1 MGCVKRI
8 MCTERVARMDLA
20 GWVEKLRQLLLAL
33 EKLMPEGEF
42 LGVPAPEAEE
52 WYRLLRFKLLP
63 QLTTD
68 LRLVVAII
76 GGTNIGK
83 SLIFNHLAGQMASA
97 VSPLAARTKHPVCLV
112 PPDSADPALLS
123 RLFEGFALRT
133 WQSADDPLLETEEHL
148 LFWRPCQTL
157 PGRLLLLD
165 TPDVDS
171 DMPINWERARRIR
184 QVADVLL
191 AVLTQQKYNDA
202 AVKQFFREAAQADK
216 PVLVLFNQCH
226 LEADRPYWPLWLQT
240 FCQQTGA
247 DPLWV
252 YVVPADRAAADRLQL
267 PFYEVGRD
275 GRAAPRKANLR
286 EELATLHFDEIK
298 LRTLRGALR
307 RVLDET
313 GGLGGYL
320 SALQHQ
326 SRQFQAAAQVL
337 QSDKLAQTSWP
348 QLPAKI
354 LSQEILD
361 WWDQYRPGWVRTI
374 HQTYRKIGQAIGRP
388 LVQGLS
394 RLIRSPLPKES
405 SENEQSPDDWEEYRQ
420 KELRTILRIVE
431 QLYEKLHQWAQVGNE
446 VLQPRVARLL
456 AGKDREALLRQLRE
470 DYQQLEPVD
479 EGFRQF
485 IRGQLDQ
492 WKKEHLSAVK
502 LLRSLDA
509 LFALGRP
516 AITGSLFFTG
526 LHLAG
531 EAVGQLAA
539 HGAMEIV
546 LNTTVAGGI
555 VGGGEAVLT
564 TGGETARQIASRLFL
579 SLQTYYVAGRQKWLA
594 DWLHHHLLAPL
605 LDELRRGAGLP
616 NSPEF
621 LHVQTLRQELLH
633 WLDEAA
639 FPPSTLGGIP
649 SGKGVGWRWYFG

>member
-1 MGCVKRI
+1 MV
-8 MCTERVARMDLA
+8 CTDGVAWMDLA
-20 GWVEKLRQLLLAL
+20 GWVEKLQELLLAL

-42 LGVPAPEAEE
+42 LGVPVPSAEE
-52 WYRLLRFKLLP
+52 WYRLLRVKLLP

-112 PPDSADPALLS
+112 PPESADPALLS
-123 RLFEGFALRT
+123 RLFEGFALRA

-157 PGRLLLLD
+157 PPRLLLLD

-216 PVLVLFNQCH
+216 PILVLFNQCH
-226 LEADRPYWPLWLQT
+226 LEADQPYWPLWLET

-252 YVVPADRAAADRLQL
+252 YVVPADRAAAEQLQL

-275 GRAAPRKANLR
+275 GRAPFRKTNPA
-286 EELATLHFDEIK
+286 EELATLHFEKIK
-298 LRTLRGALR
+298 LRTLRGAVR

-320 SALQHQ
+320 SALQDK
-326 SRQFQAAAQVL
+326 SRQFQAAAQIL
-337 QSDKLAQTSWP
+337 ESDKIAQTPWP
-348 QLPAKI
+348 QLPVKI
-354 LSQEILD
+354 LSEEILA
-361 WWDQYRPGWVRTI
+361 WWDQHRPGWVQAV
-374 HQTYRKIGQAIGRP
+374 HQTYRKIGQAIGR
-388 LVQGLS
+388 GLGQIA
-394 RLIRSPLPKES
+394 RTIRSTFQAEPTHGVQP
-405 SENEQSPDDWEEYRQ
+405 PDDREEYRQ
-420 KELRTILRIVE
+420 KELETILHIVA
-431 QLYEKLHQWAQVGNE
+431 QVYEKLHQWAEVGNE
-446 VLQPRVARLL
+446 VLRPRVQRLL
-456 AGKDREALLRQLRE
+456 AGRDRKLLLQRLREAYEQLT
-470 DYQQLEPVD
+470 PVD

-485 IRGQLDQ
+485 IWDQLGRWEKQ
-492 WKKEHLSAVK
+492 HPKAVR
-502 LLRSLDA
+502 LLRSLDVLLA
-509 LFALGRP
+509 IGRP
-516 AITGSLFFTG
+516 AITASLFFSG

-531 EAVGQLAA
+531 ETLGQLAG

-546 LNTTVAGGI
+546 VNTALAAGMT
-555 VGGGEAVLT
+555 GGGEAVLT
-564 TGGETARQIASRLFL
+564 TSGQTARQTASRLLL
-579 SLQTYYVAGRQKWLA
+579 SLQTQYVARRQQWLA
-594 DWLHHHLLAPL
+594 DWLHRQLLAPL
-605 LDELRRGAGLP
+605 VEELRRGADLP
-616 NSPEF
+616 TSPEF
-621 LHVQTLRQELLH
+621 LQIQTLRQELLH
-633 WLDEAA
+633 QLDQAP
-639 FPPSTLGGIP
+639 FPLPGTL
-649 SGKGVGWRWYFG
+649 